1 MICRKRIKVV
11 NQEDEAEES
20 SENVSYFLESIGL
33 IEESE
38 TLLSKLRNL
47 EYHEDSEVQKLIVPA
62 NLEEIRISQF
72 SKLSVVDLSKA

>member
-47 EYHEDSEVQKLIVPA
+47 EYHEDKEVQKLIVPA